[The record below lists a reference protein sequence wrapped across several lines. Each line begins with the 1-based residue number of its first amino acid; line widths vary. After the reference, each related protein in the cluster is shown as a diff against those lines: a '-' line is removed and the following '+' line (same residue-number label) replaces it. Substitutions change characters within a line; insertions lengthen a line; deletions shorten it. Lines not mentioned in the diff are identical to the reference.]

1 MYGNQRKCRK
11 SIGARERKKP
21 MKKILLIVI
30 PILILIVSCAI
41 ILGLVL
47 AHKRS
52 GYKSSAGKKE
62 APQVEYITLTY
73 GGGISGHYDL
83 EERVYQN
90 SSGYHLYVRYQ
101 DEENT
106 FDLTETEYRICTDVT
121 PEYFTELEESKAQS
135 GSDLIY
141 TSITVKFKGEAE
153 RTLPWKAYQVTPLGP
168 MKYIINVKKHS
179 QENMSHYDFSKRLGE
194 FLLEHENYLTV
205 VSYKYRDPDSK
216 QFETKNVRFLKHAEI
231 PVELQKSQEYSS
243 LARFCSKM
251 ELLKSNKD
259 DFTRFEYDGQDAYY
273 ITQSASN
280 LIAVVIVIPDREES
294 FRFISSVPGGMT
306 VEEYE
311 EALIKA
317 VIRE

>member
-1 MYGNQRKCRK
+1 
-11 SIGARERKKP
+11 
-21 MKKILLIVI
+21 MKKILFIVI
-30 PILILIVSCAI
+30 PILILIVFFAI
-41 ILGLVL
+41 VLGLVH
-47 AHKRS
+47 AHRRS
-52 GYKSSAGKKE
+52 GYKSSTAKKE
-62 APQVEYITLTY
+62 EPQVEYITLAY

-83 EERVYQN
+83 EERVYQD
-90 SSGYHLYVRYQ
+90 SSGYHLYRRYQ

-153 RTLPWKAYQVTPLGP
+153 RTLPWKAYQVTPLSP
-168 MKYIINVKKHS
+168 MKYILNVKLHS
-179 QENMSHYDFSKRLGE
+179 QDNMSHYDFSKRLGE
-194 FLLEHENYLTV
+194 FLLEHETYLTV
-205 VSYKYRDPDSK
+205 VSYKYRDPDSER
-216 QFETKNVRFLKHAEI
+216 FEIKNVRFFKHAEI

-243 LARFCSKM
+243 LSRFCSKM
-251 ELLKSNKD
+251 EMLKSNKD

-273 ITQSASN
+273 ITEHASN
-280 LIAVVIVIPDREES
+280 LIAFVIVIPDREES

>member
-1 MYGNQRKCRK
+1 
-11 SIGARERKKP
+11 

-62 APQVEYITLTY
+62 APQVEYITFTY
-73 GGGISGHYDL
+73 SGGISGHYDL

-90 SSGYHLYVRYQ
+90 SSGYHLYMRYQ

-121 PEYFTELEESKAQS
+121 PEYFTELEESKGQS

-153 RTLPWKAYQVTPLGP
+153 RTLPWKAYQVTPLGTLSMSRSIP
-168 MKYIINVKKHS
+168 RKTCHTMISANVWAS
-179 QENMSHYDFSKRLGE
+179 SSWNMR
-194 FLLEHENYLTV
+194 T
-205 VSYKYRDPDSK
+205 
-216 QFETKNVRFLKHAEI
+216 T
-231 PVELQKSQEYSS
+231 
-243 LARFCSKM
+243 
-251 ELLKSNKD
+251 
-259 DFTRFEYDGQDAYY
+259 
-273 ITQSASN
+273 
-280 LIAVVIVIPDREES
+280 
-294 FRFISSVPGGMT
+294 
-306 VEEYE
+306 
-311 EALIKA
+311 
-317 VIRE
+317 